1 MQSSGGFRSI
11 ALRLDPIES
20 VNAGGRHARRHRD
33 HERDVAARRRCAQTG
48 MVRRAAGIDRVEVD
62 SGVIERKPLSRGIR
76 CNSIEAND
84 DF

>member
-1 MQSSGGFRSI
+1 MC
-11 ALRLDPIES
+11 AD
-20 VNAGGRHARRHRD
+20 RHGTAR
-33 HERDVAARRRCAQTG
+33 G
-48 MVRRAAGIDRVEVD
+48 WIDRVEVD